1 MPASPLPRRAR
12 YERGAARVFAPD
24 GEPVGAA
31 FLLDEDVLCTCA
43 HVVAEPDGSR
53 PLQPVVVDF
62 PLLAGAEAGP
72 RVAAVVESWR
82 PEDDIAH
89 LRLQTTVDGTEP
101 LPLTDGSAGEWNR
114 DIRAFGFPPGVPRG
128 VNATGTVRG
137 RQRADLI
144 QLDLTA
150 PGVRIG
156 PGFSGAAVWDPQEE
170 AVVGMLTTRGKGPI
184 SDTAYLL
191 AAERLSDSDALAC
204 PFRGLARFESE
215 HARYFHGR
223 EEEVGKLVRALDAR
237 PLTVLVGPSGS
248 GKSSLLRAGLLTA
261 VRKQG
266 TPWALRVPEPADP
279 AGAPAEDADAW
290 VAEAVTAAWHNAV
303 PDDGARRD
311 RFEHVREACA
321 GGETAR
327 RVLRGRLTQELGAR
341 GAVLLL
347 DQFEEYAAASPKGA
361 LRAFRA
367 LSALTQA
374 PDPAQ
379 GGGLRVVLTARS
391 ATLEAL
397 TAADTSARLDG
408 AVQFLA
414 PMTAEAL
421 TRAVEEPV
429 RAVAGL
435 RLEEGLA
442 RRLVSDAVDEP
453 GCLPLLQFALTR
465 LWEQRK
471 AHTMTHTAYERTG
484 GVVKALAEYANEALR
499 DCLASTGVPED
510 TARRLFR
517 QLARPDGQGG
527 FTRRAA
533 PIRQLSPGQAAL
545 ARALAGRRL
554 LVWDVVDSPGPAG
567 RQAGTVQVVHEALLR
582 EWKRPAAWLHEDAD
596 FLEWH
601 ERTARD
607 AAEWDGAGRP
617 DGLLPH
623 GARLAEG
630 LQWLADRPD
639 DLTGIELAYLEAGRR
654 RQRRGLRRL
663 WSVTALVTVLAVL
676 ASTLAVS
683 TYRALQRD
691 RAQLRT
697 AAAAELGTL
706 ATDVADR
713 SPDSAF
719 RYAAGAWTARH
730 TPQSQQ
736 ALFGQYVRAADVTSS
751 HSGLWPGTAQWT
763 SMSPDGRSM
772 VVLSRRDG
780 AVDLTATV
788 VTGAAGGRPHGTP
801 LRGVPTGL
809 RVGNVRD
816 ALSADG
822 RRYALVTSDGRVL
835 LWDLTAAGA
844 PPRQLSDAVPA
855 RGGLEYPYV
864 DFSDDG
870 TRLLHFLPF
879 KQPRPEDDGR
889 KALLRLWDTSS
900 GRALRVSQRVV
911 AQRNPVTAWLPGD
924 GSRVAVASSEGG
936 KQSLHLY
943 STASGEQVRR
953 VYGPVDALAQQ
964 PADRDRG
971 VWLDLSDGLRWYAL
985 LPGRRQPN
993 GTYSGDVNSRDL
1005 TGSHLY
1011 RDSTSVSGETGYYRT
1026 VTIRDPRER
1035 DRYWSVTLPGRDG
1048 TRTLGIL
1055 GEGSGPRTVLSVQGD
1070 TLLRARAEPVPA
1082 VVSELFSRAGDAAA
1096 LSPDGSRTAR
1106 LHAGRLAVTGPGTRT
1121 RHASLPEKARELE
1134 TWELHLTW
1142 VARKGEDALL
1152 VWSDDSTD
1160 ARLYDTETLRSRR
1173 ITWDCGRSGDPTA
1186 NKPQDIVQTGDGDLV
1201 LLCLGDTLVRLDPRS
1216 GVQSGGPVRLEH
1228 TPAERGMFQNTGR
1241 LTTRPGRPHQV
1252 AVVTGPWR
1260 ESGRIEVWDVRQGTR
1275 VARLEG
1281 GPLGGGSFLKED
1293 AERWVVFTPD
1303 GNRLAAL
1310 DQERRVV
1317 WWDVDGERREE
1328 PTRSI
1333 SGATGFLG
1341 VAPDGTLLV
1350 HGAGVSLVSPDDG
1363 ESLGRLEDGG
1373 ENVHAARIE
1382 GDTLHLVTEKGA
1394 RTLRLSPSAWHDT
1407 LCAALE
1413 GPNTR
1418 AQRARPV
1425 LDMAKDTP
1433 PCPST

>member
-1 MPASPLPRRAR
+1 M
-12 YERGAARVFAPD
+12 FAPD
-24 GEPVGAA
+24 GEPVGAG
-31 FLLDEDVLCTCA
+31 FLLDDDLLCTCA
-43 HVVAEPDGSR
+43 HVVAAPDGSR
-53 PLQPVVVDF
+53 PSQPVEVDF
-62 PLLAGAEAGP
+62 PLLAGAEPGP
-72 RVAAVVESWR
+72 RVPAVVENWW

-89 LRLQTTVDGTEP
+89 LRLTTTVDGTEP
-101 LPLTDGSAGEWNR
+101 LPLADGTENEWNR
-114 DIRAFGFPPGVPRG
+114 EIRAFGFPPKVSRG
-128 VNATGTVRG
+128 VNATGTMRG

-150 PGVRIG
+150 HGVRIG

-170 AVVGMLTTRGKGPI
+170 AVVGMLTTRGRGPI
-184 SDTAYLL
+184 GDTAYLL
-191 AAERLSDSDALAC
+191 AADRLTDPDALPC

-223 EEEVGKLVRALDAR
+223 DDEVGKLVRALETR

-248 GKSSLLRAGLLTA
+248 GKSSLLRAGLLAA
-261 VRKQG
+261 VRKRG
-266 TPWALRVPEPADP
+266 TPWALRVPEPAD
-279 AGAPAEDADAW
+279 GAPPEDADAW
-290 VAEAVTAAWHNAV
+290 VAEAVTAAWHDAV
-303 PDDGARRD
+303 PDEAARRD
-311 RFEHVREACA
+311 RFEAVRAACA
-321 GGETAR
+321 GDEAGR
-327 RVLRGRLTQELGAR
+327 RVLRGRLTHELGPP

-347 DQFEEYAAASPKGA
+347 DQFEEYAVASPQGA

-367 LSALTQA
+367 LSALAQA

-471 AHTMTHTAYERTG
+471 AHTMTHAAYERTG
-484 GVVKALAEYANEALR
+484 GVVKALAEYANDALR

-510 TARRLFR
+510 AARRLFQ

-533 PIRQLSPGQAAL
+533 PIRQLSPEQAAL

-554 LVWDVVDSPGPAG
+554 LVWDVVERPDPSA
-567 RQAGTVQVVHEALLR
+567 RAGTVQVVHEALLR
-582 EWKRPAAWLHEDAD
+582 EWERPAAWLHEGAD

-623 GARLAEG
+623 GARLAQG
-630 LQWLADRPD
+630 LQWLAQRPD
-639 DLTGIELAYLEAGRR
+639 DLTGTERAYLEAGRR

-663 WSVTALVTVLAVL
+663 WGVTALVTVLALL

-706 ATDVADR
+706 AADVADR

-719 RYAAGAWTARH
+719 RYAAGAWSARH

-736 ALFGQYVRAADVTSS
+736 ALFGQYVRAADVMSA

-763 SMSPDGRSM
+763 TMSPDGRTA

-780 AVDLTATV
+780 AADLTASV
-788 VTGAAGGRPHGTP
+788 VTGAVAGRPRSTP
-801 LRGVPTGL
+801 LRGLPAGL
-809 RVGNVRD
+809 RVQGFRD
-816 ALSADG
+816 AISADG
-822 RRYALVTSDGRVL
+822 RRYALVTTEGKAL

-844 PPRQLSDAVPA
+844 RPRQLSGDLPA
-855 RGGLEYPYV
+855 RGGADSRYV
-864 DFSDDG
+864 DFSADG
-870 TRLLHFLPF
+870 ARLLDFFAF
-879 KQPRPEDDGR
+879 KTPRPEDDGHT
-889 KALLRLWDTSS
+889 ALVRMWDTDR
-900 GRALRVSQRVV
+900 GRALPVSQRIV
-911 AQRNPVTAWLPGD
+911 AHEKPTMAWLPGD
-924 GSRVAVASSEGG
+924 GERVAVASSRREALGLYLD
-936 KQSLHLY
+936 LHD
-943 STASGEQVRR
+943 TASGERVRR
-953 VYGPVDALAQQ
+953 VYGPEAAAGQG

-971 VWLDLSDGLRWYAL
+971 VWLDRADGLRWYPLA
-985 LPGRRQPN
+985 PGGPQPS
-993 GTYSGDVNSRDL
+993 GTFSGVTFRDL
-1005 TGSHLY
+1005 TGTHLY
-1011 RDSTSVSGETGYYRT
+1011 RDATPVTEETGGDHRR

-1035 DRYWSVTLPGRDG
+1035 DRFWSLTLPGRDG
-1048 TRTLGIL
+1048 TRALGIV
-1055 GEGSGPRTVLSVQGD
+1055 GEGSGPRTVLTVVGD
-1070 TLLRARAEPVPA
+1070 TLLRLRPEPVPA
-1082 VVSELFSRAGDAAA
+1082 VVNELFSRSGDAAA
-1096 LSPDGSRTAR
+1096 LSPDASRTAR
-1106 LHAGRLAVTGPGTRT
+1106 LHAGRVEVTGPGTR
-1121 RHASLPEKARELE
+1121 RRSILLPGRVREHD

-1142 VARKGEDALL
+1142 VDREGGDALL

-1160 ARLYDTETLRSRR
+1160 AWLYDTGTLRSRR

-1186 NKPQDIVQTGDGDLV
+1186 DQPQDIVQSGDGDLV

-1241 LTTRPGRPHQV
+1241 LTARPGHPHQV

-1260 ESGRIEVWDVRQGTR
+1260 DSGRIEVWDVRSGSR

-1281 GPLGGGSFLKED
+1281 GTLEGGFLNED

-1303 GNRLAAL
+1303 GERLAAL
-1310 DQERRVV
+1310 DEERRVV
-1317 WWDVDGERREE
+1317 WWDVDAERPEE
-1328 PTRSI
+1328 PTRAVDD
-1333 SGATGFLG
+1333 ATGFLG

-1350 HGAGVSLVSPDDG
+1350 HGAGLSLVSPDDA
-1363 ESLGRLEDGG
+1363 EPLGHLNTGG
-1373 ENVHAARIE
+1373 ENLHAARID
-1382 GDTLHLVTEKGA
+1382 GDTLHLVTEKGS
-1394 RTLRLSPSAWHDT
+1394 RTLRLSPSVWHET
-1407 LCAALE
+1407 LCAALD
-1413 GPNTR
+1413 GPNSP
-1418 AQRARPV
+1418 AQRRRPV
-1425 LDMAKDTP
+1425 LDLAKDTP